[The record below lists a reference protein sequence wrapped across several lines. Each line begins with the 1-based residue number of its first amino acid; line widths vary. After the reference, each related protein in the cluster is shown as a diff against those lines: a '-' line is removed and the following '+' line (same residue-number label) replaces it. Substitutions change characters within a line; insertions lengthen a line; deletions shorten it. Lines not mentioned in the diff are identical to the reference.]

1 MARVTVE
8 DCIEVINNRYEL
20 VLLAAQRARDIAA
33 GAPLSVERDNDKNT
47 VVSLREIAEQSINLD
62 ELRRHIA
69 RGVNR
74 KSDLTVE
81 DDELLALTLKGLP
94 SVDIESVFGKA
105 EMSEISFEDEAA
117 PAAEATE
124 AATEGEAVDA
134 AADVDAMS
142 PEEIELE
149 TAELASLGEEG
160 DADTDA
166 DLKLGT
172 DE

>member
-33 GAPLSVERDNDKNT
+33 GAALSVERDNDKNT

-105 EMSEISFEDEAA
+105 EMSEISFEDDTAPTAEAA
-117 PAAEATE
+117 ED
-124 AATEGEAVDA
+124 EGEEIDTAD
-134 AADVDAMS
+134 DVDAMS
-142 PEEIELE
+142 PGEVESEM
-149 TAELASLGEEG
+149 AELASLGEEG